1 MGDEPKVEIGLREI
15 YDKMQEVANGV
26 RTLNDRVGRL
36 EENSRKTDEID
47 EVSRDA
53 LQKSKQALFRLD
65 KMDAHITWLW
75 RSIVGAIIALGI
87 AYVSTHL
94 R

>member
-1 MGDEPKVEIGLREI
+1 VSDEPKVEIGLREI
-15 YDKMQEVANGV
+15 YDTVLEVATGV
-26 RTLNDRVGRL
+26 RTLNERVGKL
-36 EENSRKTDEID
+36 EDNARKSDEID

-53 LQKSKQALFRLD
+53 LQKAKQALFRLD

-87 AYVSTHL
+87 AYLSTHL